1 MQIIFFSFVFDNIFI
16 YFIMI
21 SRKYWL
27 ILYSNSEIRV
37 EINDMYVC
45 VVSLLY
51 NLNLRTKS
59 IFVFASYKLSEFRF
73 EPYGYETDTHYQ
85 ALTVL
90 ISNVSML

>member
-1 MQIIFFSFVFDNIFI
+1 
-16 YFIMI
+16 
-21 SRKYWL
+21 
-27 ILYSNSEIRV
+27 
-37 EINDMYVC
+37 MYVC

-59 IFVFASYKLSEFRF
+59 IFVFAGYKLSEFRF

-90 ISNVSML
+90 ISNVWML

>member
-1 MQIIFFSFVFDNIFI
+1 
-16 YFIMI
+16 
-21 SRKYWL
+21 
-27 ILYSNSEIRV
+27 
-37 EINDMYVC
+37 MYVR

-85 ALTVL
+85 ASTVL
-90 ISNVSML
+90 ISNVWML